1 MDSKVLKKLGIK
13 IGHYTDAKNL
23 TGTTVFIAEKGAEI
37 GIDIRGSDT
46 GSFNTHMYGPKGAS
60 DAVNGIVLTGGST
73 FGLESAFGLMK
84 YLEDN
89 KIGDAVPGITGAVIH
104 DIGVDNRGKR
114 PGKIEG

>member
-60 DAVNGIVLTGGST
+60 DAV
-73 FGLESAFGLMK
+73 
-84 YLEDN
+84 
-89 KIGDAVPGITGAVIH
+89 PGITCAVIH

-114 PGKIEG
+114 PGKIEGYTAAKNASYSNLAQGNIGVGT